1 MTDTAARLLRLLG
14 LLQARPVWS
23 GAALAGRLEV
33 TERSVRRDIERLRT
47 LGYPVE
53 SAHGRGG
60 GYRLASGG
68 AMPPLVFDDASAV
81 AVAVG
86 LRLAAGTGI
95 DGLGEDSLR
104 ALAVLDQVMPTR
116 LRPVVDA
123 LSGSTSV
130 LPRGHETVSPQVLL
144 GLARAVRGRVRV
156 RFDYA
161 DRTGAPSTRDVEPYH
176 VVSLHQRWYLM
187 AYDTDRD
194 DWRTFRLDRV
204 DTSSLHVTTFVYPPR
219 PAPEPAA
226 YVRRSVMGTDDE
238 PAARVLIHAPAAR
251 VREHIAAGAGT
262 VEDRGDGTCVLSTSA
277 RDPEWLA
284 FRLALIPVPVEVIG
298 PESLRDSMRAL
309 AGRLSRA
316 ADGVKAPGQNP
327 ESSDI
332 V

>member
-23 GAALAGRLEV
+23 GAELAVRLEV
-33 TERSVRRDIERLRT
+33 TERSVRRDVDRLRT
-47 LGYPVE
+47 LGYLVE
-53 SAHGRGG
+53 STHGRGG
-60 GYRLASGG
+60 GYRLTSGG

-104 ALAVLDQVMPTR
+104 ALTVLDQVMPKR

-130 LPRGHETVSPQVLL
+130 LPRGQETVSPQVLL
-144 GLARAVRGRVRV
+144 GLARAARGRMRV

-161 DRTGAPSTRDVEPYH
+161 DRTGARSRRDVEPYH
-176 VVSLHQRWYLM
+176 VVSLNQRWYLM
-187 AYDTDRD
+187 AHDTDRD

-204 DTSSLHVTTFVYPPR
+204 EPESLHVTTFGFPAR
-219 PAPEPAA
+219 TAPEPTA
-226 YVRRSVMGTDDE
+226 YIRQSVMGTDDE
-238 PAARVLIHAPAAR
+238 LTAR
-251 VREHIAAGAGT
+251 VRIHSPAGRVRERIPTGAGR
-262 VEDRGDGTCVLSTSA
+262 VEDRGDGTCVLVTSA

-284 FRLALIPVPVEVIG
+284 FRLASFRVPVEVIE
-298 PESLRDSMRAL
+298 PASLRETMRGL
-309 AGRLSRA
+309 ADRLNA
-316 ADGVKAPGQNP
+316 AAGGA
-327 ESSDI
+327 
-332 V
+332 